1 MSIKPEFYIN
11 EIVLPTEVSITK
23 QENLIT
29 TKGSFGSVQK
39 DFTKMPA
46 IIDLQDNK
54 ITIKSQGNRK
64 KDFALVN
71 TLQSVINNMIKGSN
85 QGFTYRLKIVFAH
98 FPISVKIKGKDI
110 FVENFF
116 GERSPRTSRIVG
128 NDTKVS
134 VEGED
139 IIVKGPN
146 IESVSQTA
154 PNREGTRGFG
164 RRKTTRGRPPPPPW
178 REGPSSER
186 RVRRKP
192 NEPIGSH
199 QVAGG
204 NPSEPVGRDLSASA

>member
-1 MSIKPEFYIN
+1 MSIKPEFYMN
-11 EIVLPTEVSITK
+11 EIVLPSEVSITK

-54 ITIKSQGNRK
+54 ITIKSRGNRK

-71 TLQSVINNMIKGSN
+71 TLQSVINNMIKGSS

-98 FPISVKIKGKDI
+98 FPISIKIKGKDI
-110 FVENFF
+110 IVENFF
-116 GERSPRTSRIVG
+116 GERSPRTSKIIG

-146 IESVSQTA
+146 IENVSQTA
-154 PNREGTRGFG
+154 ANLELATRI
-164 RRKTTRGRPPPPPW
+164 KNKD
-178 REGPSSER
+178 S
-186 RVRRKP
+186 RVFLDGVYIYSK
-192 NEPIGSH
+192 
-199 QVAGG
+199 
-204 NPSEPVGRDLSASA
+204 

>member
-1 MSIKPEFYIN
+1 MSIKPEFYMN

-54 ITIKSQGNRK
+54 ITIKSRGNRK

-71 TLQSVINNMIKGSN
+71 TLQSVINNMIKGSDV
-85 QGFTYRLKIVFAH
+85 GFTYKLKIVFAH

-116 GERSPRTSRIVG
+116 GERSPRTSKIIG
-128 NDTKVS
+128 NDTKVT

-146 IESVSQTA
+146 IENVSQTA
-154 PNREGTRGFG
+154 ANLELATRI
-164 RRKTTRGRPPPPPW
+164 KNKD
-178 REGPSSER
+178 S
-186 RVRRKP
+186 RVFLDGVYIYSK
-192 NEPIGSH
+192 E
-199 QVAGG
+199 
-204 NPSEPVGRDLSASA
+204 

>member
-1 MSIKPEFYIN
+1 MSIKPEFYVN
-11 EIVLPTEVSITK
+11 EIVLPSEVSITK

-54 ITIKSQGNRK
+54 ITIKSRGNRK

-71 TLQSVINNMIKGSN
+71 TLQSVINNMVKGSS

-98 FPISVKIKGKDI
+98 FPISIKIKGKDI
-110 FVENFF
+110 VVENFF
-116 GERSPRTSRIVG
+116 GERSPRTSKIIG

-154 PNREGTRGFG
+154 ANLELATRI
-164 RRKTTRGRPPPPPW
+164 KNKD
-178 REGPSSER
+178 S
-186 RVRRKP
+186 RVFLDGVYIYSK
-192 NEPIGSH
+192 E
-199 QVAGG
+199 
-204 NPSEPVGRDLSASA
+204 

>member
-1 MSIKPEFYIN
+1 MSIKPEFYMN
-11 EIVLPTEVSITK
+11 EIVLPSEVSITK

-54 ITIKSQGNRK
+54 ITIKSRGNRK

-71 TLQSVINNMIKGSN
+71 TLQSVINNMIKGSS

-98 FPISVKIKGKDI
+98 FPISIKIKGKDI
-110 FVENFF
+110 IVENFF
-116 GERSPRTSRIVG
+116 GERSPRTSKIIG

-139 IIVKGPN
+139 VVVKGPN
-146 IESVSQTA
+146 IENVSQTA
-154 PNREGTRGFG
+154 ANLELATRI
-164 RRKTTRGRPPPPPW
+164 KNKD
-178 REGPSSER
+178 S
-186 RVRRKP
+186 RVFLDGVYIYSK
-192 NEPIGSH
+192 E
-199 QVAGG
+199 
-204 NPSEPVGRDLSASA
+204 

>member
-1 MSIKPEFYIN
+1 MSIKPEFYMN
-11 EIVLPTEVSITK
+11 EIVLPSEVSITK

-54 ITIKSQGNRK
+54 ITIKSRGNRK

-71 TLQSVINNMIKGSN
+71 TLQSLINNMIKGSS

-98 FPISVKIKGKDI
+98 FPISIKIKGKDI
-110 FVENFF
+110 IVENFF
-116 GERSPRTSRIVG
+116 GERSPRTSKIIG

-146 IESVSQTA
+146 IENVSQTA
-154 PNREGTRGFG
+154 ANLELATRI
-164 RRKTTRGRPPPPPW
+164 KNKD
-178 REGPSSER
+178 S
-186 RVRRKP
+186 RVFLDGVYIYSK
-192 NEPIGSH
+192 E
-199 QVAGG
+199 
-204 NPSEPVGRDLSASA
+204 

>member
-1 MSIKPEFYIN
+1 MSIKPEFYTN
-11 EIVLPTEVSITK
+11 EIVLPSEVSITK

-54 ITIKSQGNRK
+54 ITIKSRGNRK

-71 TLQSVINNMIKGSN
+71 TLQSVINNMIKGSS

-98 FPISVKIKGKDI
+98 FPISIKIKGKDI
-110 FVENFF
+110 VVENFF
-116 GERSPRTSRIVG
+116 GERSPRTSKIIG

-146 IESVSQTA
+146 IENVSQTA
-154 PNREGTRGFG
+154 ANLELATRI
-164 RRKTTRGRPPPPPW
+164 KNKD
-178 REGPSSER
+178 S
-186 RVRRKP
+186 RVFLDGVYIYSK
-192 NEPIGSH
+192 E
-199 QVAGG
+199 
-204 NPSEPVGRDLSASA
+204 

>member
-1 MSIKPEFYIN
+1 MSIKPEYYLN
-11 EIVLPTEVSITK
+11 EIVLPSEVSITK
-23 QENLIT
+23 QENLIV

-54 ITIKSQGNRK
+54 ITIKSRGNRK

-71 TLQSVINNMIKGSN
+71 TLQSVINNMIKGSS

-98 FPISVKIKGKDI
+98 FPISIKIKGKDI
-110 FVENFF
+110 VVENFF
-116 GERSPRTSRIVG
+116 GERSPRTSKIIG

-146 IESVSQTA
+146 IENVSQTA
-154 PNREGTRGFG
+154 ANLELATRI
-164 RRKTTRGRPPPPPW
+164 KNKD
-178 REGPSSER
+178 S
-186 RVRRKP
+186 RVFLDGVYIYSK
-192 NEPIGSH
+192 E
-199 QVAGG
+199 
-204 NPSEPVGRDLSASA
+204 

>member
-1 MSIKPEFYIN
+1 MSIKPEFYMN
-11 EIVLPTEVSITK
+11 EIVLPSDVSITK

-54 ITIKSQGNRK
+54 ITIKSRGNRK

-71 TLQSVINNMIKGSN
+71 TLQSVINNMIKGSS
-85 QGFTYRLKIVFAH
+85 QGYTYRLKIVFAH
-98 FPISVKIKGKDI
+98 FPISIKIKGKDI
-110 FVENFF
+110 VVENFF
-116 GERSPRTSRIVG
+116 GERSPRTSKIIG

-146 IESVSQTA
+146 IENVSQTSA
-154 PNREGTRGFG
+154 NLELATRI
-164 RRKTTRGRPPPPPW
+164 KNKD
-178 REGPSSER
+178 S
-186 RVRRKP
+186 RVFLDGVYIYSK
-192 NEPIGSH
+192 E
-199 QVAGG
+199 
-204 NPSEPVGRDLSASA
+204 

>member
-1 MSIKPEFYIN
+1 MSTKPEFYMN
-11 EIVLPTEVSITK
+11 EIILPSEVSITK

-54 ITIKSQGNRK
+54 ITIKSRGNRK

-71 TLQSVINNMIKGSN
+71 TLQSVINNMIKGSS

-98 FPISVKIKGKDI
+98 FPISIKIKGKDI
-110 FVENFF
+110 VVENFF
-116 GERSPRTSRIVG
+116 GERSPRTSKIIG

-146 IESVSQTA
+146 IENVSQTA
-154 PNREGTRGFG
+154 ANLELATRI
-164 RRKTTRGRPPPPPW
+164 KNKD
-178 REGPSSER
+178 S
-186 RVRRKP
+186 RVFLDGVYIYSK
-192 NEPIGSH
+192 E
-199 QVAGG
+199 
-204 NPSEPVGRDLSASA
+204 

>member
-11 EIVLPTEVSITK
+11 EIVLPSEVSITK

-54 ITIKSQGNRK
+54 ITIKSRGNRK

-71 TLQSVINNMIKGSN
+71 TLQSVINNMIKGSS

-98 FPISVKIKGKDI
+98 FPISIKIKGKEI
-110 FVENFF
+110 VVENFF
-116 GERSPRTSRIVG
+116 GERSPRTSKIIG

-146 IESVSQTA
+146 IENVSQTA
-154 PNREGTRGFG
+154 ANLELATRI
-164 RRKTTRGRPPPPPW
+164 KNKD
-178 REGPSSER
+178 S
-186 RVRRKP
+186 RVFLDGVYIYSK
-192 NEPIGSH
+192 E
-199 QVAGG
+199 
-204 NPSEPVGRDLSASA
+204 

>member
-1 MSIKPEFYIN
+1 MSIKPEFYMN
-11 EIVLPTEVSITK
+11 EIILPSEVSITK

-46 IIDLQDNK
+46 IIDLQGNK
-54 ITIKSQGNRK
+54 ITIKSRGNRK

-98 FPISVKIKGKDI
+98 FPISVKIKGKDVV
-110 FVENFF
+110 VENFF
-116 GERSPRTSRIVG
+116 GERSPRTSKIVG

-146 IESVSQTA
+146 IENVSQTA
-154 PNREGTRGFG
+154 ANLELATRI
-164 RRKTTRGRPPPPPW
+164 KNKD
-178 REGPSSER
+178 S
-186 RVRRKP
+186 RVFLDGVYIYSK
-192 NEPIGSH
+192 E
-199 QVAGG
+199 
-204 NPSEPVGRDLSASA
+204 

>member
-1 MSIKPEFYIN
+1 MSIKPEFYMN
-11 EIVLPTEVSITK
+11 EIVLPLEVSITK

-54 ITIKSQGNRK
+54 ITIKSRGNRK

-71 TLQSVINNMIKGSN
+71 TLQSVINNMVKGSS

-98 FPISVKIKGKDI
+98 FPISIKIKGKDI
-110 FVENFF
+110 VVENFF
-116 GERSPRTSRIVG
+116 GERSPRTSKIIG

-146 IESVSQTA
+146 IENVSQTA
-154 PNREGTRGFG
+154 ANLELATRI
-164 RRKTTRGRPPPPPW
+164 KNKD
-178 REGPSSER
+178 S
-186 RVRRKP
+186 RVFLDGVYIYSK
-192 NEPIGSH
+192 
-199 QVAGG
+199 V
-204 NPSEPVGRDLSASA
+204 

>member
-1 MSIKPEFYIN
+1 MSIKPEFYMN
-11 EIVLPTEVSITK
+11 EITLPSEVSITK
-23 QENLIT
+23 NENLIT

-46 IIDLQDNK
+46 IIDLQGNK
-54 ITIKSQGNRK
+54 ITIKSRGNRK

-85 QGFTYRLKIVFAH
+85 MGFTYRLKIVFAH
-98 FPISVKIKGKDI
+98 FPISVKIKGKDV

-116 GERSPRTSRIVG
+116 GERSPRTSKIVG

-146 IESVSQTA
+146 IENVSQTA
-154 PNREGTRGFG
+154 ANLELATRI
-164 RRKTTRGRPPPPPW
+164 KNKD
-178 REGPSSER
+178 S
-186 RVRRKP
+186 RVFLDGVYIYSK
-192 NEPIGSH
+192 E
-199 QVAGG
+199 
-204 NPSEPVGRDLSASA
+204 

>member
-1 MSIKPEFYIN
+1 MN
-11 EIVLPTEVSITK
+11 EIVLPSEVSITK

-29 TKGSFGSVQK
+29 TKGTFGSVQK

-54 ITIKSQGNRK
+54 ITIKSRGNRK

-71 TLQSVINNMIKGSN
+71 TLQSVINNMIKGSS

-98 FPISVKIKGKDI
+98 FPISIKIKGKDI
-110 FVENFF
+110 VVENFF
-116 GERSPRTSRIVG
+116 GERSPRTSKIIG

-146 IESVSQTA
+146 IENVSQTA
-154 PNREGTRGFG
+154 ANLELATRI
-164 RRKTTRGRPPPPPW
+164 KNKD
-178 REGPSSER
+178 S
-186 RVRRKP
+186 RVFLDGVYIYSK
-192 NEPIGSH
+192 E
-199 QVAGG
+199 
-204 NPSEPVGRDLSASA
+204 

>member
-1 MSIKPEFYIN
+1 MSIKPEFYMN
-11 EIVLPTEVSITK
+11 EIVLPSEVSITK

-54 ITIKSQGNRK
+54 ITIKSRGNRK

-71 TLQSVINNMIKGSN
+71 TLQSIINNMIKGSN
-85 QGFTYRLKIVFAH
+85 KGFTYKLKIV
-98 FPISVKIKGKDI
+98 

-116 GERSPRTSRIVG
+116 GERSPRTSKIIG
-128 NDTKVS
+128 NDTKVT

-146 IESVSQTA
+146 IENVSQTA
-154 PNREGTRGFG
+154 ANLELATRI
-164 RRKTTRGRPPPPPW
+164 KNKD
-178 REGPSSER
+178 S
-186 RVRRKP
+186 RVFLD
-192 NEPIGSH
+192 G
-199 QVAGG
+199 
-204 NPSEPVGRDLSASA
+204 